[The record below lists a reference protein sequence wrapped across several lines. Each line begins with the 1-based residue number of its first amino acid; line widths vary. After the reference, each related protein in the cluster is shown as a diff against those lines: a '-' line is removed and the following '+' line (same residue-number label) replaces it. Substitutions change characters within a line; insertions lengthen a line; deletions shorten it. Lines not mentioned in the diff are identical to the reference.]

1 MKRHFILIGFMLVA
15 SMANAQETA
24 GELVKKVI
32 NQLNSHKNYE
42 ITFDYEVG
50 NSLTTVSEKETGKA
64 TLQGEAYFLEI
75 ADQQIISDGKTLW
88 TYLIDGEEVMVGNAT
103 DESLITPIKMLTTY
117 DKDFSMKYVK
127 QAEKGKKCVEMLN
140 SQGEFKR
147 ITLTIDEKKLEI
159 EKAKIEA
166 QSGDEMVVTIKSYSY
181 DKTLKTNFFT
191 FDEKEHKNVDVI
203 DMR

>member
-1 MKRHFILIGFMLVA
+1 MKRHFILIGLMLVA

-88 TYLIDGEEVMVGNAT
+88 TYLIDDEEVMVGNAT

-127 QAEKGKKCVEMLN
+127 QAEKGKKCVEMMN
-140 SQGEFKR
+140 PQGEFKR
-147 ITLTIDEKKLEI
+147 ITLTIDEKTLEI